1 MIFIKIDS
9 DVYKV
14 HYPSIETSN
23 FDGRNCILGLFLFG
37 DQPFE
42 RGLFG
47 MNLNSSSVLK
57 TFLAHKKEAASD
69 KN

>member
-14 HYPSIETSN
+14 GHPSIETSN
-23 FDGRNCILGLFLFG
+23 FDDRNCVLSLFLF
-37 DQPFE
+37 DEHPFE

-47 MNLNSSSVLK
+47 MNLNSPSRLK